1 VLVHCVA
8 GVGRT
13 GCVLLLSN
21 CVECIEEQLAGVKT
35 LQDAE
40 LSVMSILLELRKN
53 RVFIVERTWQYES
66 VYAAVVEIVKLG
78 ILP

>member
-1 VLVHCVA
+1 M
-8 GVGRT
+8 
-13 GCVLLLSN
+13 LLLSN

-35 LQDAE
+35 LEDAE

-53 RVFIVERTWQYES
+53 RVFSVERTWQYES
-66 VYAAVVEIVKLG
+66 VYAAVVDIVKLG